1 MTFRRRAHDPIVAI
15 LSLCAAGCGAH
26 PEDPAVAAQT
36 LCDGSA
42 EVRLAYR
49 SAGGFVPD
57 TYAFSA
63 AYGLGYLAI
72 DGGCRY
78 WAGGSG
84 LDGLRTGTLAPEA
97 AARAATDL
105 HLAELPGLSAYPD
118 NQSCPDA
125 SGYYLGSGGHS
136 INCTCG
142 CDDLPAAIP
151 HAFQNAA
158 LLQMKLVATGPSS
171 EGPLRA
177 LAIRMDQAAKVTPP
191 PGSVF
196 PWPLASSPAA
206 LVSDRGID
214 ATSGPQIDAEA
225 DRRALRALRASAA
238 SAKAELIF
246 VVSEGTLFALY
257 LRDEPPDPVAHA
269 LTTLGTR

>member
-1 MTFRRRAHDPIVAI
+1 MKVHRRVRDSIVAI

-36 LCDGSA
+36 LCDASA
-42 EVRLAYR
+42 EVRLVYR
-49 SAGGFVPD
+49 SGGGFVPD
-57 TYAFSA
+57 TYAFYG

-72 DGGCRY
+72 DGGCHY
-78 WAGGSG
+78 WAGGGS
-84 LDGLRTGTLAPEA
+84 LDGLRTGTLGPEA
-97 AARAATDL
+97 AARAAADL
-105 HLAELPGLSAYPD
+105 HLAELPALSAYPD

-125 SGYYLGSGGHS
+125 GGYYLGSGGHS

-151 HAFQNAA
+151 RAFENAA
-158 LLQMKLVATGPSS
+158 VLQMKLVATGTPS

-177 LAIRMDQAAKVTPP
+177 LAIRMDQATKLTPP

-214 ATSGPQIDAEA
+214 ATSGPLIDAEA

-238 SAKAELIF
+238 SGKAEVIV

-269 LTTLGTR
+269 LTTLGAP